1 MNRTR
6 WMGVCLTLSGLCIA
20 RPALALEGDELTAA
34 TAKKMVKGL
43 DDNKT
48 TLSAAIKTAEESC
61 KGKAVLAHCEMQKD
75 KLIVGVHCLAGQ
87 ILMKFEVDTT
97 TGKVVESKETGKKD
111 EKSEMKKEEEDN
123 DLAPTRAKKMVTA
136 TGAAAVAAA
145 PEQVGISPWGPK
157 DEIGRLN
164 LITPASRRAILSR
177 VSGQK
182 IYDLAVDFYIGMPS
196 FQAAGDP
203 PYQMW
208 MTHTPHGNVVADS
221 MKVGEKM
228 NRHVSYTGSAISM
241 YAHTGTHIDAL
252 NHFGLNGKIWNGF
265 SEAEYLGDRGWT
277 VTGAEK
283 LPPIVA
289 RGVLID
295 VAAAKG
301 LQQLPDNYRIS
312 RKDLCDA
319 LDLQGVKMEK
329 GDVVLIRTGRM
340 RDYDNAKV
348 YMANPPGLGLD
359 GAKFLVEDGG
369 AMVVGADNLSLETFP
384 SEVSDNY
391 LPVHTYLLAQQG
403 APIIELVNLEALAR
417 DRVYQFAFIGASLKF
432 RGGDAA
438 PIRPIALPIQ

>member
-1 MNRTR
+1 MRYTTPF
-6 WMGVCLTLSGLCIA
+6 LL
-20 RPALALEGDELTAA
+20 LAL
-34 TAKKMVKGL
+34 
-43 DDNKT
+43 
-48 TLSAAIKTAEESC
+48 LS
-61 KGKAVLAHCEMQKD
+61 
-75 KLIVGVHCLAGQ
+75 
-87 ILMKFEVDTT
+87 
-97 TGKVVESKETGKKD
+97 
-111 EKSEMKKEEEDN
+111 
-123 DLAPTRAKKMVTA
+123 
-136 TGAAAVAAA
+136 TGAAAVATA
-145 PEQVGISPWGPK
+145 PQQVGISPWGPK

-164 LITPASRRAILSR
+164 LITPASRSAILSR

-182 IYDLAVDFYIGMPS
+182 SYDLAVEFYVGMPS
-196 FQAAGDP
+196 WQAAGDP
-203 PYQMW
+203 QYQMW

-221 MKVGEKM
+221 MKLGEKM
-228 NRHVSYTGSAISM
+228 NRHVSYTGTAVSM

-277 VTGAEK
+277 FTGAEQ

-301 LQQLPDNYRIS
+301 LPQLPDNYRVS
-312 RKDLCDA
+312 RKDLRDA
-319 LDLQGVKMEK
+319 LELQGVKLEQ

-340 RDYDNAKV
+340 RDYDNAQV
-348 YMANPPGLGLD
+348 YMANPPGLGID

-369 AMVVGADNLSLETFP
+369 AMVVGADNLSLEAFP

-403 APIIELVNLEALAR
+403 VPIIELVNLEALAR

-438 PIRPIALPIQ
+438 PIRPIALPIK